1 MTKTASENESISASV
16 RSLFDSSAALVTV
29 KGVFLLVFL
38 TGIAVAS
45 VATGEAMEGVL
56 PGAFLAVLLGVAVVY
71 EDIRNDRVDAVGVV
85 AIVLATVYTGLEYIG
100 VTQGMWFP
108 LVAAFFLLT
117 TAGAVAWRN
126 VEEDEETAA
135 FVDNIDIVG
144 LHGGILLVVYS
155 ILFAGASLE
164 FIRSPFLPVVL
175 LFFVLSLLGTTVAY
189 AARSPPVEV
198 ASDELHHKLVSVVRG
213 LGDIEDDEDRETLG
227 QHVRSVAGSLSGIE
241 VPSRV
246 RLSDG
251 RVPVVLPVSDEA
263 VYEAHDVDD
272 LLSELR
278 ERSLTGYAVHDDG
291 NVLLAKEG
299 EPVAYYVSPK
309 DEFGTNSNVLPYGY
323 FGDARVFTDSYAFVD
338 SVESVLPLEGEGKA
352 QKPSADDPTEGI
364 EDQGDIE
371 SVLESGGVEVPDEE
385 EVEAEAEAI
394 AEEKD
399 AEDIFSKPVEETEGE
414 VVSDEVDKIGDEEET
429 EEETE
434 RDEETD
440 DSEEKEDESEKE
452 SDSLFE
458 DETDISEKLDD
469 AGDVFD

>member
-1 MTKTASENESISASV
+1 MASA
-16 RSLFDSSAALVTV
+16 RSLFDSVATLVTV
-29 KGVFLLVFL
+29 KGIVLLVFL

-45 VATGEAMEGVL
+45 VATGESMEGVI
-56 PGAFLAVLLGVAVVY
+56 PGALLAAFLVIAVVY
-71 EDIRNDRVDAVGVV
+71 DDLRNDRLDAVGVV
-85 AIVLATVYTGLEYIG
+85 SVVLATVYTGLEYIG

-117 TAGAVAWRN
+117 TAGAVAWRG

-144 LHGGILLVVYS
+144 LHGGVLLVVYS

-164 FIRSPFLPVVL
+164 FILSPFLPVVL

-213 LGDIEDDEDRETLG
+213 LGDIEDNEDRETLG

-246 RLSDG
+246 ETSDG

-263 VYEAHDVDD
+263 VYESHDVDD

-338 SVESVLPLEGEGKA
+338 SVESVLPLEGDGKS
-352 QKPSADDPTEGI
+352 QKASADDTMEGP
-364 EDQGDIE
+364 EDQGGID
-371 SVLESGGVEVPDEE
+371 SVLESGGVEVPDEK

-399 AEDIFSKPVEETEGE
+399 AEDIFSEPPEGTEGE
-414 VVSDEVDKIGDEEET
+414 EASDGVDRIGDEEET

-434 RDEETD
+434 REQETD
-440 DSEEKEDESEKE
+440 EAEEKEDASEKE
-452 SDSLFE
+452 SDPLFE

-469 AGDVFD
+469 AGDAFD

>member
-1 MTKTASENESISASV
+1 MTDTASEGEGFSASV
-16 RSLFDSSAALVTV
+16 RSIFDSTAALVTV

-45 VATGEAMEGVL
+45 VVTGESMEGVL
-56 PGAFLAVLLGVAVVY
+56 PGAFLAVLLGGAVVY
-71 EDIRNDRVDAVGVV
+71 EDVRNDRVDAVGVV

-100 VTQGMWFP
+100 VAQGMWFP
-108 LVAAFFLLT
+108 VAAAAVLLT

-126 VEEDEETAA
+126 LEEDEQTASL
-135 FVDNIDIVG
+135 VDNIDIVG
-144 LHGGILLVVYS
+144 LHGGILLILYS
-155 ILFAGASLE
+155 ILLAGASIE

-213 LGDIEDDEDRETLG
+213 LGDIEDDEDRENLG
-227 QHVRSVAGSLSGIE
+227 QHVRSVAGSLSGVG

-246 RLSDG
+246 ETSDG
-251 RVPVVLPVSDEA
+251 RVPVVLPVSGEA
-263 VYEAHDVDD
+263 AYETHDLDD

-278 ERSLTGYAVHDDG
+278 ERGLTGYAVHEDG

-299 EPVAYYVSPK
+299 EVVAYYVSPK
-309 DEFGTNSNVLPYGY
+309 DEFGTNPNVLPYGY

-338 SVESVLPLEGEGKA
+338 SVESVLPLGGKA
-352 QKPSADDPTEGI
+352 QKSSAGDAAEGAQ
-364 EDQGDIE
+364 DQGGIDP
-371 SVLESGGVEVPDEE
+371 VLESGGVEMPDEE

-399 AEDIFSKPVEETEGE
+399 AEDIFSEPLEGTEGE
-414 VVSDEVDKIGDEEET
+414 EAGDGVDEREA

-434 RDEETD
+434 REEEKDERT
-440 DSEEKEDESEKE
+440 EKEDASEE
-452 SDSLFE
+452 DSGSLFE
-458 DETDISEKLDD
+458 DDTDINEKLDD